1 MYIRCLSL
9 RCIHAGVARQLIAL
23 APLALALGMSSCTN
37 VRNPVPPGALNLKP
51 DEGIIVATFAS
62 KSFNRAGEEV
72 SGSGLASVHI
82 KGEGADR
89 EAVLMPLVFP
99 DGSNPLGITTGTGSD
114 VVAVVLPAGNY
125 HIRGWTVRDFAVTAS
140 VTFSN
145 RLPMNV
151 PLVVQAG
158 KATYAGRIHPV
169 SIYGKNIMGMR
180 VPGAAFVMITDEYAE
195 DAPKISKAYPSISRS
210 SIRRSNVAA
219 EYKKEMKRIAETPE
233 NFFGLF

>member
-1 MYIRCLSL
+1 M
-9 RCIHAGVARQLIAL
+9 
-23 APLALALGMSSCTN
+23 
-37 VRNPVPPGALNLKP
+37 NLKP
-51 DEGIIVATFAS
+51 GEGVIVASFTA
-62 KSFNRAGEEV
+62 KSFNRMGDEV

-82 KGEGADR
+82 KGEGPDR
-89 EAVLMPLVFP
+89 DAILMPLVFP
-99 DGSNPLGITTGTGSD
+99 DGSNPFGIATGTGSD
-114 VVAVVLPAGNY
+114 VVAVAVPAGNY
-125 HIRGWTVRDFAVTAS
+125 NITGWTIRDFAVTAG

-151 PLVVQAG
+151 PLEVRAG

-169 SIYGKNIMGMR
+169 SIYGKNLLGMR

-219 EYKKEMKRIAETPE
+219 EYKREMKRIAETPDK
-233 NFFGLF
+233 FLGLF